1 MPATHSLEKP
11 TAGVHV
17 SSSGSAF
24 CHVGEC
30 FHLAVQLIRARG
42 LSRAVFIARDYL
54 KIFC

>member
-42 LSRAVFIARDYL
+42 LSRAVFIAGSHL